1 MTYNELSQKIDQL
14 LTQIEERKAS
24 LSSQPD
30 YTEKIE
36 VMKIRNAR
44 LYEYATNMIRYINQP
59 DVFPQVVIDQTSQL
73 FHNVQNV
80 CEGTNI
86 FVNEYTEFNKT
97 ENPQTV
103 LSNLEKSLQT
113 IKADIQHCEL
123 TKQYA
128 DIIDKIVLIEEK
140 YQNGSADE
148 RVATKNLARLKNLD
162 ILNNDDPNFSKLQ
175 NSIKSLLDAY
185 EQEMQKFPLEAS
197 TYTQQGDIPQ
207 NIADEMEYTLNQI
220 EQQIN
225 QVDMSALSNYSPELE
240 EFIKQHST
248 FTSFISSTTSFKE
261 LETTAPIM
269 LSNLSSQGQTASNE
283 FVAKSNSNQNT
294 QIALANMSNNTQE
307 LNQSLSKLIY
317 QTMQEVLVNNDK
329 QAKNIASLQSNIP
342 DNILNQYGNCF
353 TEQSTN
359 AIYYC
364 VDYIKK
370 TGIQPT
376 NYEEFGQIVQMATSN
391 LEQNK
396 YMNLRNLQE
405 QA

>member
-14 LTQIEERKAS
+14 LAQIEERKAS

-30 YTEKIE
+30 YTKEVE

-44 LYEYATNMIRYINQP
+44 LYEYANNMLRYINQS
-59 DVFPQVVIDQTSQL
+59 DFPQDVIDQTSQL
-73 FHNVQNV
+73 FHNIQNV

-113 IKADIQHCEL
+113 MKADIQHCEL

-162 ILNNDDPNFSKLQ
+162 ILNNNDPDFSKLQ
-175 NSIKSLLDAY
+175 SSIKSLLDAY

-207 NIADEMEYTLNQI
+207 NIADEIGSSIDQI
-220 EQQIN
+220 EQQIKI
-225 QVDMSALSNYSPELE
+225 VDMSALSNYSPELE
-240 EFIKQHST
+240 EFIRQHSI

-261 LETTAPIM
+261 LETSAPIM

-283 FVAKSNSNQNT
+283 FVAKSNSNENT

-317 QTMQEVLVNNDK
+317 QTMQDVLVNNDK
-329 QAKNIASLQSNIP
+329 QAKNIASLQGNIP

>member
-14 LTQIEERKAS
+14 LAQIEERKAS

-36 VMKIRNAR
+36 VMKIRNAG
-44 LYEYATNMIRYINQP
+44 LYEYANNMLRYINQS
-59 DVFPQVVIDQTSQL
+59 DFPQDVIDETSQL
-73 FHNVQNV
+73 FHKIEDVY
-80 CEGTNI
+80 EETNI
-86 FVNEYTEFNKT
+86 FVNKYTEFNKT

-103 LSNLEKSLQT
+103 LSNLEKSLQSM
-113 IKADIQHCEL
+113 KEDIQYCEL
-123 TKQYA
+123 TRQYA

-140 YQNGSADE
+140 YQDGSADE

-162 ILNNDDPNFSKLQ
+162 ILNNNDPDFSKLQ
-175 NSIKSLLDAY
+175 NAIKSLLDAY

-197 TYTQQGDIPQ
+197 TYNQQGDIPQ

-225 QVDMSALSNYSPELE
+225 QVDTTALSNYSPELE
-240 EFIKQHST
+240 EFIRQHSR
-248 FTSFISSTTSFKE
+248 FTSFISSTPSFKE
-261 LETTAPIM
+261 LKDEAPAMI
-269 LSNLSSQGQTASNE
+269 SNLSSQGQIANNE
-283 FVAKSNSNQNT
+283 FIAKRDSNQNT

-307 LNQSLSKLIY
+307 LNQSLSKLFY

-329 QAKNIASLQSNIP
+329 QAKNIASLQGNIP
-342 DNILNQYGNCF
+342 NNILDQYGNCF
-353 TEQSTN
+353 TEQSTL
-359 AIYYC
+359 AIYHC
-364 VDYIKK
+364 VDYIER

>member
-14 LTQIEERKAS
+14 LAQIEERKAS

-30 YTEKIE
+30 YTEEIE
-36 VMKIRNAR
+36 VMKIRNAG
-44 LYEYATNMIRYINQP
+44 LYEYANNMLRYINQS
-59 DVFPQVVIDQTSQL
+59 DFPQDVIDETSQL
-73 FHNVQNV
+73 FHKIEDVY
-80 CEGTNI
+80 EETNI
-86 FVNEYTEFNKT
+86 FVNKYTEFNKT

-103 LSNLEKSLQT
+103 LSNLEKSLQSM
-113 IKADIQHCEL
+113 KEDIQYCEL
-123 TKQYA
+123 TRQYA

-140 YQNGSADE
+140 YQDGSADE

-162 ILNNDDPNFSKLQ
+162 ILNNNDPDFSKLQ

-197 TYTQQGDIPQ
+197 TYNQQGDIPQ

-225 QVDMSALSNYSPELE
+225 IVDTTALSNYSPELE
-240 EFIKQHST
+240 KFIRQHSR
-248 FTSFISSTTSFKE
+248 FTSFISSTPSFKE
-261 LETTAPIM
+261 LKDEAPAMI
-269 LSNLSSQGQTASNE
+269 SNLSSQGQIANNE
-283 FVAKSNSNQNT
+283 FIAKRDSNQNT

-307 LNQSLSKLIY
+307 LNQSLSKLFY

-329 QAKNIASLQSNIP
+329 QAKNIASLQGNIP
-342 DNILNQYGNCF
+342 NNILDQYGNCF
-353 TEQSTN
+353 TEQSTLT
-359 AIYYC
+359 IYHC
-364 VDYIKK
+364 VDYIKR

-376 NYEEFGQIVQMATSN
+376 NYEEFGKVIQMATSN
-391 LEQNK
+391 LKQNK

>member
-14 LTQIEERKAS
+14 LAQIEERKAS

-30 YTEKIE
+30 YTKEVE
-36 VMKIRNAR
+36 VMKTRNAR
-44 LYEYATNMIRYINQP
+44 LYEYANNMLRYINQS
-59 DVFPQVVIDQTSQL
+59 DFPQDVIDQTSQL
-73 FHNVQNV
+73 FHNIQNV

-113 IKADIQHCEL
+113 MKADIQHCEL

-162 ILNNDDPNFSKLQ
+162 ILNNNDPDFSKLQ
-175 NSIKSLLDAY
+175 SSIKSLLDAY

-207 NIADEMEYTLNQI
+207 NIADEIGSSIDQI
-220 EQQIN
+220 EQQIKI
-225 QVDMSALSNYSPELE
+225 VDMSALSNYSPELE
-240 EFIKQHST
+240 EFIRQHSI

-261 LETTAPIM
+261 LETSAPIM

-329 QAKNIASLQSNIP
+329 QAKNIASLQGNIP

-376 NYEEFGQIVQMATSN
+376 NYEEFGQIVQIATSN

>member
-14 LTQIEERKAS
+14 LAQIEERKAS

-30 YTEKIE
+30 YTKEVE

-44 LYEYATNMIRYINQP
+44 LYEYANNMLRYINQS
-59 DVFPQVVIDQTSQL
+59 DFPQDVIDQTSQL
-73 FHNVQNV
+73 FHNIQNV

-113 IKADIQHCEL
+113 MKADIQHCEQ

-140 YQNGSADE
+140 YQDGSADE
-148 RVATKNLARLKNLD
+148 RVATKNLTRLKNLD

-185 EQEMQKFPLEAS
+185 AQEMQKFPLEAS

-225 QVDMSALSNYSPELE
+225 QVDTTALSNYSPELE
-240 EFIKQHST
+240 EFIRQHSI

-261 LETTAPIM
+261 LETSAPIM

>member
-14 LTQIEERKAS
+14 LAQIEERKAS

-30 YTEKIE
+30 YTKEVE
-36 VMKIRNAR
+36 VMKTRNAR
-44 LYEYATNMIRYINQP
+44 LYEYANNMLRYINQP
-59 DVFPQVVIDQTSQL
+59 DVFPQDVIDQTSQL
-73 FHNVQNV
+73 FHNIQNV

-113 IKADIQHCEL
+113 MKADIQHCEQ

-140 YQNGSADE
+140 YQDGSADE
-148 RVATKNLARLKNLD
+148 RVATKNLTRLKNLD

-225 QVDMSALSNYSPELE
+225 QVDTTALSNYSPELE
-240 EFIKQHST
+240 EFIRQHSR
-248 FTSFISSTTSFKE
+248 FTSFISSTPSFKE
-261 LETTAPIM
+261 LKDEAPAMI
-269 LSNLSSQGQTASNE
+269 SNLSSQGQIANNE
-283 FVAKSNSNQNT
+283 FIAKRDSNQNT

-307 LNQSLSKLIY
+307 LNQSLSKLFY

-329 QAKNIASLQSNIP
+329 QAKNIASLQGNIP
-342 DNILNQYGNCF
+342 NNILDQYGNCF
-353 TEQSTN
+353 TEQSTL
-359 AIYYC
+359 AIYHC
-364 VDYIKK
+364 VDYIER

-376 NYEEFGQIVQMATSN
+376 NYEEFGKVIQMATSN
-391 LEQNK
+391 LKQNK

>member
-1 MTYNELSQKIDQL
+1 
-14 LTQIEERKAS
+14 
-24 LSSQPD
+24 
-30 YTEKIE
+30 
-36 VMKIRNAR
+36 
-44 LYEYATNMIRYINQP
+44 
-59 DVFPQVVIDQTSQL
+59 
-73 FHNVQNV
+73 
-80 CEGTNI
+80 
-86 FVNEYTEFNKT
+86 
-97 ENPQTV
+97 
-103 LSNLEKSLQT
+103 
-113 IKADIQHCEL
+113 
-123 TKQYA
+123 
-128 DIIDKIVLIEEK
+128 
-140 YQNGSADE
+140 
-148 RVATKNLARLKNLD
+148 
-162 ILNNDDPNFSKLQ
+162 
-175 NSIKSLLDAY
+175 
-185 EQEMQKFPLEAS
+185 
-197 TYTQQGDIPQ
+197 
-207 NIADEMEYTLNQI
+207 
-220 EQQIN
+220 
-225 QVDMSALSNYSPELE
+225 
-240 EFIKQHST
+240 
-248 FTSFISSTTSFKE
+248 
-261 LETTAPIM
+261 M

-317 QTMQEVLVNNDK
+317 QTLQEVLVNNDK
-329 QAKNIASLQSNIP
+329 QAKNIASLQGNIP